1 MPKAA
6 KAAAAPAGGAEGEKK
21 VAFKQAQIEA
31 AKLKAKEQRMARKA
45 AGKAA
50 PAAAKHAGKGR

>member
-1 MPKAA
+1 MAKPAA
-6 KAAAAPAGGAEGEKK
+6 AEGEKK
-21 VAFKQAQIEA
+21 APAFKQAQIEA
-31 AKLKAKEQRMARKA
+31 AKLKAKEQRVARKA